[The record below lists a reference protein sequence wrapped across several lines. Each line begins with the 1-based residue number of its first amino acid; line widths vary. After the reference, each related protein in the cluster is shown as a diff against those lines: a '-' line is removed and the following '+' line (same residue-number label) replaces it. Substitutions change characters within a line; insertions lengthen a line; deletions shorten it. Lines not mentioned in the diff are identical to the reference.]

1 MVCKVESFADE
12 LSKTSL
18 LDEKA
23 GNTGAAGSK
32 SALNKNPS

>member
-1 MVCKVESFADE
+1 MVCKAESFADE

-23 GNTGAAGSK
+23 GNSFEQK
-32 SALNKNPS
+32 P